1 MSDHPLIRRLIE
13 LDLPRG
19 DWALFGSGPLLMRG
33 WIDAVGDLD
42 IVCRGA
48 AWDRAREVGEVG
60 VLAAERTELQRALGD
75 LSRGCAFCVPHAG
88 WQRHPDERRLFET
101 A

>member
-60 VLAAERTELQRALGD
+60 VLAAERTEIWLAARCRRPQVLLIGE
-75 LSRGCAFCVPHAG
+75 LRG
-88 WQRHPDERRLFET
+88 
-101 A
+101 